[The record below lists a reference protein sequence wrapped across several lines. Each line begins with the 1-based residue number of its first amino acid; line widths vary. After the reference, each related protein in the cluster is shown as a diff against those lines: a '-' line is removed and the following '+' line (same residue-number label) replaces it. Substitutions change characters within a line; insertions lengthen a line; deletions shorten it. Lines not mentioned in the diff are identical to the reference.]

1 MSRRRSRLLPLAGSL
16 VLAAA
21 AVAAVVAAALM
32 AILGADLSC
41 PGGSGEGAPIATG
54 PLPGGAAAGE
64 IPAPRLRLFVGA
76 ARRFDL
82 SWPFL
87 ASIGVQ
93 ECGGDGHCGVA
104 PSGCAGVMEMAY
116 VRGSACS
123 PDPAAPTLWERF
135 EVDADGRGASIFDP
149 ADAIYT
155 AAHYMRAGLHAP
167 PPGGSF
173 AGYRQVACSYY
184 GACAN
189 AEADYAAEV
198 MARAGRYGF
207 GHEGAGTGGGEA
219 PEAPPAPAGP
229 SCGGGAA
236 AGGGASGSAI
246 VRIARSQLGTPEFP
260 LGSNCTKY
268 GPCEE
273 WCALFVA
280 WVWQHAGIEM
290 AGGTAPYANSGS
302 FYGWVKE
309 HGGRDLPPTATPAPG
324 DAVMFGKGPSESA
337 HVGIVESVFGGEITT
352 IDGNYG
358 DRVSRVGP
366 FTPALAVAEGEPGR
380 VYAYAEPPGPG
391 VEEGGAGRG

>member
-1 MSRRRSRLLPLAGSL
+1 MSPRHRSRLLPLAGSL

-21 AVAAVVAAALM
+21 AIAAVVAATLM

-41 PGGSGEGAPIATG
+41 SGGGGEGVQIATG
-54 PLPGGAAAGE
+54 PLPRGAAAGE

-76 ARRFDL
+76 ARRYDL

-116 VRGSACS
+116 VRGSDCS

-135 EVDADGRGASIFDP
+135 QVDADGRGASIFDP

-173 AGYRQVACSYY
+173 GGYRQVACSYY

-198 MARAGRYGF
+198 MARAERYGF
-207 GHEGAGTGGGEA
+207 GREGAGTGDGA
-219 PEAPPAPAGP
+219 PEGPPAPTGP
-229 SCGGGAA
+229 SCEGGAT
-236 AGGGASGSAI
+236 GSAI
-246 VRIARSQLGTPEFP
+246 VRIARGQLGTPEFP

-290 AGGTAPYANSGS
+290 AGGTAPYANSGI
-302 FYGWVKE
+302 FWFWVKE

-324 DAVMFGKGPSESA
+324 DAVMFGGGPNDSA
-337 HVGIVESVFGGEITT
+337 HVGIVESVFGTEITT

-358 DRVSRVGP
+358 NRVSRVGP

-380 VYAYAEPPGPG
+380 IYAYAEPPGPG
-391 VEEGGAGRG
+391 SEDGAGR